1 MKNFTFLCYWD
12 LMEKRLKELCLLGDK
27 NNVLMVDLKKKSQN
41 RDLNVNRLNIK
52 IFLTQD
58 RHDLSNID
66 DTFGFKKLNKFAI
79 NLTHFGIKFKWLNR

>member
-1 MKNFTFLCYWD
+1 
-12 LMEKRLKELCLLGDK
+12 MEKRLKELCLLGDK

-66 DTFGFKKLNKFAI
+66 DTFEFEKAEDMAI
-79 NLTHFGIKFKWLNR
+79 CLTFFGIKFKCLNK

>member
-1 MKNFTFLCYWD
+1 
-12 LMEKRLKELCLLGDK
+12 MEKRLKELCLLGDK

-58 RHDLSNID
+58 RHDLSNIE
-66 DTFGFKKLNKFAI
+66 DTFGFKKLKAF
-79 NLTHFGIKFKWLNR
+79 LTEEP